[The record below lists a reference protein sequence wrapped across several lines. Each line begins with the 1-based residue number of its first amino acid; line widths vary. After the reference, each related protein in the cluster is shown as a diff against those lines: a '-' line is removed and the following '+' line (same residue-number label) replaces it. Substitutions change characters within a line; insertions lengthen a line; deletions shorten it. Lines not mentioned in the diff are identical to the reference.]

1 MDFLKRLSGW
11 LSRSLARHFRLASQ
25 PSGSADLCM
34 GNDDAPM
41 RLLVVANALIPTVQ
55 LSLLAPLA
63 DLVDSGQCQIQMLT
77 EQAMKQRFGK
87 NLRSEEAWRWV
98 KERWSRSRP
107 THLIFCRYSG
117 PHGHA
122 ILDHAIAD
130 KIPSIYCIDDDL
142 LNVPRE
148 LGQQKYE
155 YHNHPLR
162 LATVRHLLD
171 SVDLVYCS
179 NERLKS
185 RLRKL
190 GIEGN
195 LCTGKIFCA
204 GTIVMPA
211 ERRSVAVIGYMG
223 FDHAHDFEI
232 PLHAIVKVLNHYPH
246 LKFELFGKIPKP
258 KSLDQ
263 FGERVSMIAVVADY
277 DQFLTTLAA
286 RRWDI
291 GICPLA
297 PTDFNQVK
305 NINKWIEYTSVG
317 TAVIASSGSIYDDCC
332 SGGSG
337 VMVADD
343 EWFNALSNLISDNE
357 KRFKQVQAAQK
368 KMAEAYS
375 VSNLRSQ
382 LLIMLEAAGKAQ
394 QSRNQLLEKHYE

>member
-1 MDFLKRLSGW
+1 MKRLSGL
-11 LSRSLARHFRLASQ
+11 LSRSLARHFRPASQ
-25 PSGSADLCM
+25 PSESADLCV

-55 LSLLAPLA
+55 LSLLSPLA
-63 DLVDSGQCQIQMLT
+63 DLVESGQCQIQMLT
-77 EQAMKQRFGK
+77 EQAMKQQFGK
-87 NLRSEEAWRWV
+87 NLRSQEACRWV

-148 LGQQKYE
+148 LGQQKYG

-162 LATVRHLLD
+162 LATVRHLLN

-179 NERLKS
+179 NECLKLRLQKI
-185 RLRKL
+185 
-190 GIEGN
+190 GIDRN
-195 LCTGKIFCA
+195 IYTGTIFCA

-211 ERRSVAVIGYMG
+211 EQRPSAVIGYMG

-232 PLHAIVKVLNHYPH
+232 PLEAIVKVLTAFPN
-246 LKFELFGKIPKP
+246 LRFELFGKIPKP
-258 KSLDQ
+258 KILDQ
-263 FGERVSMIAVVADY
+263 FGERVTTIAVVADY
-277 DQFLTTLAA
+277 EQFLTTLAS

-297 PTDFNQVK
+297 PTDFNRVK

-317 TAVIASSGSIYDDCC
+317 TAVIASSGSIYDNCC
-332 SGGSG
+332 AGGAG
-337 VMVADD
+337 VIVADD
-343 EWFNALSNLISDNE
+343 EWFSALSNLIREDE
-357 KRFKQVQAAQK
+357 KRFKQVQTAQI

-375 VSNLRSQ
+375 VAKLMSQ
-382 LLIMLEAAGKAQ
+382 LLIMLEAAVKAQ
-394 QSRNQLLEKHYE
+394 QSSGQLSEKHYK

>member
-1 MDFLKRLSGW
+1 MDFPKRLSG
-11 LSRSLARHFRLASQ
+11 LLYCFLVRHFWLRSQ
-25 PSGSADLCM
+25 PSGLADLCM

-41 RLLVVANALIPTVQ
+41 RLLVVANGLIPTVQ

-77 EQAMKQRFGK
+77 ENSMKQRFGK

-185 RLRKL
+185 RLQTL
-190 GIEGN
+190 GICGN
-195 LCTGKIFCA
+195 LYTGKIFCA

-211 ERRSVAVIGYMG
+211 ERRSMAVIGYMG

-232 PLHAIVKVLNHYPH
+232 PLHAIINVLNDYPQ
-246 LKFELFGKIPKP
+246 LNFELFGKIPKP
-258 KSLDQ
+258 KSLDK
-263 FGERVSMIAVVADY
+263 FGERVSVISVVADY
-277 DQFLTTLAA
+277 NQFLTTLAA

-317 TAVIASSGSIYDDCC
+317 TAVIASGGSIYDDCC

-337 VMVADD
+337 IMVAVD
-343 EWFNALSNLISDNE
+343 EWFNALSTLINDNE

-368 KMAEAYS
+368 KMVESYS
-375 VSNLRSQ
+375 ISNLREQ
-382 LLIMLEAAGKAQ
+382 ILIMLEAAGKAQ
-394 QSRNQLLEKHYE
+394 KSRNQLLEKHHE